1 MAHALRGKFGEMP
14 CELGVERSSESGFVA
29 WALQVKPDGSLVPLY
44 DKRGALL
51 LFRGRTP
58 EQTLAN
64 LRARVT
70 EVFGAERELAQVPET
85 ATST

>member
-58 EQTLAN
+58 ERTLAN

-70 EVFGAERELAQVPET
+70 EVFGAERELTQIPANT
-85 ATST
+85 TSI